1 MPFEVKKDIKPD
13 LSDAII
19 RKGESFEIQ
28 FDGADID
35 LSAHHRLYFTCED
48 RMHYVFKDEPYGD
61 KLYMLIEDSLD
72 QDNAKC
78 DRYCLNLCEKEPR
91 PFPRRAITKMP
102 WGPSIGIYGI
112 GGITE
117 DWSFGIFAKAKDLKI
132 EEGGYVRFRFEA
144 FEKRDGY
151 AANETSTEPYS
162 TVLVDIAEGTYDYTE
177 FAKTINIP
185 KSKTACVLLTV
196 EVLGYSGELYLERP
210 HLTASNGDNKCPA
223 FDVVVATHPERY
235 RSHGWLGQS
244 LARKEWPEFRMELN
258 GEVFFE
264 GEKFLRIHRYS
275 PVEIEIPDGMLK
287 DSNTLK
293 ITYTSNYHDVVPLAI
308 REMKI
313 IEKPKAP
320 FHIHYLPDNA
330 VQGKDIALLIETESD
345 NMTFELLSD
354 SLSIKDEASFTEKG
368 LNVILLTAEEYTNN
382 MEFTLVS
389 EGYSVTAKIRKA
401 IERPDDNV
409 VSGSGDMIY
418 IDVSDMREVCDFI
431 EWSGKNSMP
440 GLITIRPAY
449 RWGGFR
455 TINYKLWEKFCDICN
470 KMGIDYVSISDGRDL
485 PGQDCN
491 PSPKTLAGKH
501 YLGVQCH
508 ERDGQLFYWGVTPN
522 ETHPTME
529 AYFDLLHRMY
539 RESPDTTENTFKG
552 ENVVMQR
559 GVLSLRRDIDC
570 RADMRDAANHALNSL
585 RIVKSDIIT
594 RHTGP
599 TFMSKYFY
607 QAGFDWFGAETM
619 DSPTEP
625 LLASLRGAAKAYG
638 RKRTGVHHAVQ
649 WSTRPHDTEQRY
661 RRYMLANYI
670 SYMQD
675 VTDINTEEGL
685 WFLECQYTFH
695 NRFSP
700 ACVNH
705 SKMQKKM
712 VDFIKGHSR
721 TGKYYT
727 PTAMVH
733 GRFDG
738 WNGFGG
744 TNLFGMPQLQAGDA
758 EESWALMKVFY
769 PLANVSKRGSRGG
782 VGYYPEGTTEK
793 NKLGLVSGTPNGNV
807 DVVPMEK
814 SDFDGYKFVFFG
826 SYNCADERDMDRL
839 YDFVAKGGTVVAAWP
854 HFSTVT
860 LREDIEKRNF
870 DIIWHPLTEALCER
884 LPRFV
889 NDMCINLRKDVK
901 PLKTDENGRTL
912 VGEVKIGDGRLIIYN
927 KLFYPGSPEIFE
939 DYKALVTDINRAMLD
954 AEYVGINCGE
964 DVEYTMYAQEN
975 GDMHIYLTPTDWQ
988 NEPDFMRK
996 AKLRVGKDIYDIE
1009 LPFGEIT
1016 KIVVSGDTA
1025 VWPKDCDFDVLSAKP
1040 VKLQG
1045 EGKTTLYIAKDG
1057 KITEEEI
1064 SL

>member
-1 MPFEVKKDIKPD
+1 MPFEIIKDVKPD

-19 RKGESFEIQ
+19 RQGESYEVS

-72 QDNAKC
+72 QKNAKC
-78 DRYCLNLCEKEPR
+78 DRYCLNLSEKLPR
-91 PFPRRAITKMP
+91 PFPRRAITKMT
-102 WGPSIGIYGI
+102 WGPSIGIYSI
-112 GGITE
+112 GGITN
-117 DWSFGIFAKAKDLKI
+117 DWSFGICAKAKDLKI
-132 EEGGYVRFRFEA
+132 EDGGYVRFRFER
-144 FEKRDGY
+144 FDKRPGHP
-151 AANETSTEPYS
+151 ANETGTEPAE
-162 TVLVDIAEGTYDYTE
+162 TVLVDIPEGSYDYTD
-177 FAKTINIP
+177 FSKIITIP
-185 KSKTACVLLTV
+185 DTTACVLLTV
-196 EVLGYSGELYLERP
+196 EVMGYSGELYFERP
-210 HLTASNGDNKCPA
+210 HLTASNGDNVCPA
-223 FDVVVATHPERY
+223 FDVVVATRPERY
-235 RSHGWLGQS
+235 RSHGWVGQS
-244 LARKEWPEFRMELN
+244 LARKEWPEFRMEIN
-258 GEVFFE
+258 GKVFFE

-275 PVEIEIPDGMLK
+275 PLELEIPDGMLEQN
-287 DSNTLK
+287 NTLK
-293 ITYTSNYHDVVPLAI
+293 ITYTSDYHDVVPLAI

-313 IEKPKAP
+313 LEKPKAP
-320 FHIHYLPDNA
+320 FHIHYTPENA

-345 NMTFELLSD
+345 NMTFEIKSD
-354 SLSIKDEASFTEKG
+354 CLSIKDDAFFPEKG
-368 LNVILLTAEEYTNN
+368 LNVILLTAEKYENN
-382 MEFTLVS
+382 MEFTLMS
-389 EGYSVTAKIRKA
+389 EGYEVKGNVRKA

-409 VSGSGDMIY
+409 VSGSGDLIY

-431 EWSGKNSMP
+431 EWSSKNSMP

-455 TINYKLWEKFCDICN
+455 TINYKLWEKFVDLCN

-491 PSPKTLAGKH
+491 PSPKILAGKH

-508 ERDGQLFYWGVTPN
+508 ERDGQLFYWGITPN

-552 ENVVMQR
+552 ENIVMQR
-559 GVLSLRRDIDC
+559 KVLSLRHDIC
-570 RADMRDAANHALNSL
+570 ERPDMRDAANQALNSL
-585 RIVKSDIIT
+585 RIVKSDFIT

-625 LLASLRGAAKAYG
+625 LLASLRGASRAYG
-638 RKRTGVHHAVQ
+638 KKRAGTHHAVQ
-649 WSTRPHDTEQRY
+649 WSTRPHDTNQRY
-661 RRYMLANYI
+661 ARYMLTNYV
-670 SYMQD
+670 SYMQGM
-675 VTDINTEEGL
+675 TDINTEEGL

-705 SKMQKKM
+705 AKMQKKL
-712 VDFIKGHSR
+712 VDFIKSHSR
-721 TGKYYT
+721 TGSYYT

-738 WNGFGG
+738 WNGFGVH
-744 TNLFGMPQLQAGDA
+744 NLFGMPQLVPGDA
-758 EESWALMKVFY
+758 EEGWALMRIFY
-769 PLANVSKRGSRGG
+769 PLCDVSKKGNRG
-782 VGYYPEGTTEK
+782 VCGYYPEGTK
-793 NKLGLVSGTPNGNV
+793 DKLGIVTGTPNGNV

-814 SDFDGYKFVFFG
+814 SNFEGYKFVFFG
-826 SYNCADERDMDRL
+826 SYNCADERDFDRL
-839 YDFVAKGGTVVAAWP
+839 YDFIAKGGTVLAAWP

-860 LREDIEKRNF
+860 YRPDIESRNF
-870 DIIWHPLTEALCER
+870 DIIWHPITEALCAR
-884 LPRFV
+884 LPRFE
-889 NDMCINLRKDVK
+889 NDMCFNLRPEVK
-901 PLKTDENGRTL
+901 PLKKDENGNTL
-912 VGEVKIGDGRLIIYN
+912 VGEVKIGDGKLIIYN

-939 DYKALVTDINRAMLD
+939 DYKALVTDINREYLD
-954 AEYVGINCGE
+954 AEHVGIICGE
-964 DVEYTMYAQEN
+964 DVEYTMYKQDS

-988 NEPDFMRK
+988 NDHDFERS
-996 AKLRVGKDIYDIE
+996 AKLRVGKEVYDIS

-1025 VWPKDCDFDVLSAKP
+1025 AWPKDSDFDVLSANP
-1040 VKLQG
+1040 VKVQG

-1057 KITEEEI
+1057 KVTKEEI
-1064 SL
+1064 EL